1 MRLLPVWPDHE
12 RRRPFGAQ
20 PEAQPQPD
28 HRTHEHQYLPLRLL
42 SAHRPRRRARREGG
56 LIMTI
61 QFSNAD
67 ISRRGF
73 MIGAAGFTFAVAS
86 RLPFGTAEAAGK
98 DVALSPWVTIST
110 DDTVAI
116 MSPAAEMGQ
125 GSLTSLP
132 LILAE
137 ELDADWSK
145 VRIVVAPPNDELYKN
160 PAFGY
165 MYTAGSNAVTA
176 YFKDLRRFGA
186 QVRKVLLANA
196 AGHWNA
202 PVEELTTEPNAVV
215 HGKSGRRLS
224 YGEIAA
230 FAQVPAKAPE
240 VTESELKKTDQFRL
254 IGKDVMR
261 VELPQKINGSA
272 QYAIDVQVPGMLYG
286 AVLRAPVEGGAPDKI
301 DEAKAKSIAGVVR
314 IVPLPYGVGVI
325 AETPLA
331 AFDAKE
337 ALEVSWTRTGKGWGF
352 NTEKAL
358 VAFAAAARDMSRPT
372 KLWAK
377 EGDAVAALQNAAT
390 VVDGEYRNDLVYHAQ
405 MEPLN
410 AVAAVSPNGDACELW
425 CGVQSKTIA
434 VTVAA
439 NALKIAPDKIT
450 YHDMLMGGGF
460 GRRGHRDEEYVHDA
474 VVLSN
479 AVKKPV
485 KMMWTLEDDV
495 HNGRFNPLSVHYLR
509 AGFDA
514 AGKLIAYHHRKATD
528 EVTAFQ
534 DPVRFGRQNGRDII
548 AFVGIDAAYYEVP
561 NRLAEA
567 VPQDSGLR
575 TSSLRGISHLTNIF
589 AIESFMDELARKRG
603 VDPATFR
610 RDLVK
615 SAPRAIAIIDK
626 VANMA
631 GWGKKR
637 ENSALGFTYMNYSGT
652 QIALAAEVTVDRRT
666 GAIRVPNVW
675 TALDPGIN
683 VQPNTILAQTESSIV
698 YGLGFA
704 LFERITTDDGAVEQS
719 GFYDYHVPRINEI
732 PEMHIELVPTNNHPT
747 GVGQMATPLVAP
759 AIANAVAA
767 LTGVRLRETPMSTE
781 RVKKAL
787 G

>member
-1 MRLLPVWPDHE
+1 MTIAIQTTEV
-12 RRRPFGAQ
+12 
-20 PEAQPQPD
+20 
-28 HRTHEHQYLPLRLL
+28 
-42 SAHRPRRRARREGG
+42 SRRA
-56 LIMTI
+56 L
-61 QFSNAD
+61 
-67 ISRRGF
+67 
-73 MIGAAGFTFAVAS
+73 MIGAAGFTFAVTS
-86 RLPFGTAEAAGK
+86 GLRTGAAARSGE
-98 DVALSPWVTIST
+98 VALSPWVTIST

-137 ELDADWSK
+137 ELDADWAK
-145 VRIVVAPPNDELYKN
+145 VRVVVAPPNDALYKN

-165 MYTAGSNAVTA
+165 MYTAGSNAVTS
-176 YFKDLRRFGA
+176 YYKDLRKFGA

-196 AGHWNA
+196 GNRWEV
-202 PVEELTTEPNAVV
+202 PVAELTTGPNVV
-215 HGKSGRRLS
+215 IHEKSGRRLT

-230 FAQVPAKAPE
+230 FAEVPATAPE
-240 VTESELKKTDQFRL
+240 VAESDLKSPEKFRL

-261 VELPQKINGSA
+261 VELPQKVNGTA
-272 QYAIDVQVPGMLYG
+272 QYSIDVQVPGMLYG
-286 AVLRAPVEGGAPDKI
+286 AILRSPVEGAAPDKI
-301 DEAKAKSIAGVVR
+301 DDAKAKAIAGVVQV
-314 IVPLPYGVGVI
+314 VPLPYGVGVI
-325 AETPLA
+325 AETPWA
-331 AFDAKE
+331 AFDAKD
-337 ALEVSWTRTGKGWGF
+337 ALKVTWTRAGKAWGF
-352 NTEKAL
+352 NSEKAL
-358 VAFAAAARDMSRPT
+358 PAFAAAARDMSQPT

-377 EGDAVAALQNAAT
+377 EGDAPAALQTAAT
-390 VVDGEYRNDLVYHAQ
+390 IVEAEYRNDLVYHAQ

-410 AVAAVSPNGDACELW
+410 AVASVSPNGDACELW

-439 NALKIAPDKIT
+439 NALKIAPEKIV

-485 KMMWTLEDDV
+485 KAMWTREDDV
-495 HNGRFNPLSVHYLR
+495 HNGRFNPLSAHFLR

-514 AGKLIAYHHRKATD
+514 SGKLIAFHHRKACD

-534 DPVRFGRQNGRDII
+534 DPVRFERQKGRDGIS
-548 AFVGIDAAYYEVP
+548 FVGIDAPYYAIP
-561 NRLAEA
+561 NRLGEA
-567 VPQDSGLR
+567 VPRESGLR

-603 VDPATFR
+603 VDPAAFR
-610 RDLVK
+610 SDLVK
-615 SAPRAIAIIDK
+615 TNPRALHIIDR
-626 VANMA
+626 VAHMA
-631 GWGKKR
+631 DLGRKR
-637 ENSALGFTYMNYSGT
+637 DGSALGFTYMNYSGT
-652 QIALAAEVTVDRRT
+652 QIALVAEVTVDRKS
-666 GAIRVPNVW
+666 GVVRVPNVW
-675 TALDPGIN
+675 TALDPGIA
-683 VQPNTILAQTESSIV
+683 VQPDNVVAQTESSIV

-704 LFERITTDDGAVEQS
+704 LFERITIDDGAVQES
-719 GFYDYHVPRINEI
+719 NFYDYHVPRMNEI
-732 PEMHIELVPTNNHPT
+732 PEMHIKVIPSNNHPT

-759 AIANAVAA
+759 AIANAVAE
-767 LTGVRLRETPMSTE
+767 LTGVRLRESPMTPE

>member
-1 MRLLPVWPDHE
+1 
-12 RRRPFGAQ
+12 
-20 PEAQPQPD
+20 
-28 HRTHEHQYLPLRLL
+28 
-42 SAHRPRRRARREGG
+42 
-56 LIMTI
+56 MTI
-61 QFSNAD
+61 HIHAD

-73 MIGAAGFTFAVAS
+73 MIGAAGFTFTVAS
-86 RLPFGTAEAAGK
+86 RLPAGTAKAAGK
-98 DVALSPWVTIST
+98 DAVLSPWVTIST

-196 AGHWNA
+196 ARHWNV
-202 PVEELTTEPNAVV
+202 PVEERRAERTVLV
-215 HGKSGRRLS
+215 HAKSGRRLT
-224 YGEIAA
+224 YGRIAA
-230 FAQVPAKAPE
+230 LAEVPAKAPE
-240 VTESELKKTDQFRL
+240 VAESELKKTDQFRL

-261 VELPQKINGSA
+261 VELPQKVNGTA
-272 QYAIDVQVPGMLYG
+272 QYSIDVQVPGMLYG
-286 AVLRAPVEGGAPDKI
+286 AILRSPVEGGAPDTI
-301 DEAKAKSIAGVVR
+301 DEKAIASALATTPAITMVRVVR
-314 IVPLPYGVGVI
+314 LPYGVGVI
-325 AETPLA
+325 ADTPWA
-331 AFDAKE
+331 AFAAKE
-337 ALEVSWTRTGKGWGF
+337 ALKVTWTRTGKAWGF
-352 NTEKAL
+352 NSEKAL
-358 VAFAAAARDMSRPT
+358 NDFAAAARDMSQPT

-377 EGDAVAALQNAAT
+377 EGDAVAALRTAAT
-390 VVDGEYRNDLVYHAQ
+390 VVESEYRNDLVYHAQ

-410 AVAAVSPNGDACELW
+410 AVASVSPAGDTCELW

-439 NALKIAPDKIT
+439 DALKIAPDKIT

-485 KMMWTLEDDV
+485 KVMWTREDDV
-495 HNGRFNPLSVHYLR
+495 RNGRFNPLSVHYLR
-509 AGFDA
+509 AGFDT
-514 AGKLIAYHHRKATD
+514 AGKLIAFHHRKACD

-534 DPVRFGRQNGRDII
+534 DPVRYERAKGRDVIS
-548 AFVGIDAAYYEVP
+548 FVGIDAPYYAIP
-561 NRLAEA
+561 NRLGEA
-567 VPQDSGLR
+567 VPRESGLR

-603 VDPATFR
+603 VDPAAFR

-615 SAPRAIAIIDK
+615 TNPRALHLIDR
-626 VANMA
+626 VAHMA
-631 GWGKKR
+631 ACGPKR
-637 ENSALGFTYMNYSGT
+637 DGSALGFTYMNYSGT
-652 QIALAAEVTVDRRT
+652 QIALVAEVSVDRQSR
-666 GAIRVPNVW
+666 GVRVPNVW
-675 TALDPGIN
+675 TALDPGIA
-683 VQPNTILAQTESSIV
+683 VQPDNIAAQTESSIV
-698 YGLGFA
+698 YGLGVA
-704 LFERITTDDGAVEQS
+704 LFERITIDDGAVQES
-719 GFYDYHVPRINEI
+719 NFYDYHVPRLNEI
-732 PEMHIELVPTNNHPT
+732 PQMFIEVVATDNHPT

-759 AIANAVAA
+759 AIANAVAE
-767 LTGVRLRETPMSTE
+767 LTGARLRETPMSPD

>member
-1 MRLLPVWPDHE
+1 
-12 RRRPFGAQ
+12 
-20 PEAQPQPD
+20 
-28 HRTHEHQYLPLRLL
+28 
-42 SAHRPRRRARREGG
+42 
-56 LIMTI
+56 MTI
-61 QFSNAD
+61 QIRNAD

-86 RLPFGTAEAAGK
+86 RLPAGTAKAAGK
-98 DVALSPWVTIST
+98 DTALMSPWVTIST

-176 YFKDLRRFGA
+176 YFRDLRRFGA

-196 AGHWNA
+196 ARHWSV
-202 PVEELTTEPNAVV
+202 PVEELTTEPNVVV
-215 HGKSGRRLS
+215 HAKSGRRLT

-230 FAQVPAKAPE
+230 FAEVPAKAPE
-240 VTESELKKTDQFRL
+240 VAESELKKTDQFRL

-261 VELPQKINGSA
+261 VELPQKVNGTA
-272 QYAIDVQVPGMLYG
+272 QYSIDVQVPGMLYG
-286 AVLRAPVEGGAPDKI
+286 AILRAPVEGAAPDTI
-301 DEAKAKSIAGVVR
+301 DETAIAAALATTPAIRVGSVQAVR
-314 IVPLPYGVGVI
+314 LAYGVGVI
-325 AETPLA
+325 ADTPWA
-331 AFDAKE
+331 AFAAKE
-337 ALEVSWTRTGKGWGF
+337 ALKVTWTRTGKAWGF
-352 NTEKAL
+352 NSERAL
-358 VAFAAAARDMSRPT
+358 NDFAAAARDMSQPT

-377 EGDAVAALQNAAT
+377 EGDAVAALQTAAT
-390 VVDGEYRNDLVYHAQ
+390 VVESEYRNDLVYHAQ

-410 AVAAVSPNGDACELW
+410 AVASVSPAGDACELW

-439 NALKIAPDKIT
+439 DALKIAPDKIT

-485 KMMWTLEDDV
+485 KVMWTREDDV
-495 HNGRFNPLSVHYLR
+495 RNGRFNPLSVHYLR
-509 AGFDA
+509 AGFDT
-514 AGKLIAYHHRKATD
+514 AGKLIAFHHRKACD

-534 DPVRFGRQNGRDII
+534 DPVRYERAKGRDVIS
-548 AFVGIDAAYYEVP
+548 FVGIDAPYYAIP
-561 NRLAEA
+561 NRLGEA
-567 VPQDSGLR
+567 VPRESGLR

-603 VDPATFR
+603 VDPAAFR
-610 RDLVK
+610 SDLVK
-615 SAPRAIAIIDK
+615 ANPRALHIIDR
-626 VANMA
+626 VAHMA
-631 GWGKKR
+631 DWSRKR
-637 ENSALGFTYMNYSGT
+637 DGSALGFTYMNYSGT
-652 QIALAAEVTVDRRT
+652 QIALVAEVSVDRKT
-666 GAIRVPNVW
+666 GVVRVPNVW
-675 TALDPGIN
+675 TALDPGIA
-683 VQPNTILAQTESSIV
+683 VQPDNIAAQTESSIV

-704 LFERITTDDGAVEQS
+704 LFERITIDDGAVQES
-719 GFYDYHVPRINEI
+719 NFYDYHVPRLNEV
-732 PEMHIELVPTNNHPT
+732 PQMFIEVVATDNHPT

-759 AIANAVAA
+759 AIANAVAE
-767 LTGVRLRETPMSTE
+767 LTGVRLRETPMSLD

>member
-1 MRLLPVWPDHE
+1 MTVH
-12 RRRPFGAQ
+12 
-20 PEAQPQPD
+20 
-28 HRTHEHQYLPLRLL
+28 LR
-42 SAHRPRRRARREGG
+42 
-56 LIMTI
+56 
-61 QFSNAD
+61 NAD

-73 MIGAAGFTFAVAS
+73 MIGAAGLTFAVAS
-86 RLPFGTAEAAGK
+86 RLPVGPAQAAGK
-98 DVALSPWVTIST
+98 EAVLSPWVTIST

-145 VRIVVAPPNDELYKN
+145 VRIVVAPPNDALYKN
-160 PAFGY
+160 PAFGF

-196 AGHWNA
+196 ARHWNV
-202 PVEELTTEPNAVV
+202 PVEELATEPNAVV
-215 HGKSGRRLS
+215 HAKSGRRLT

-230 FAQVPAKAPE
+230 FAEVPARAPE
-240 VTESELKKTDQFRL
+240 VAESELKRADQFRF

-261 VELPQKINGSA
+261 VELPQKVNGTA
-272 QYAIDVQVPGMLYG
+272 QYGIDVQVPGMLYG
-286 AVLRAPVEGGAPDKI
+286 AILRAPVEGAAPDRI
-301 DEAKAKSIAGVVR
+301 DDAKAKSIAGVVQ
-314 IVPLPYGVGVI
+314 IVALPYGVGVI
-325 AETPLA
+325 AETPWA
-331 AFDAKE
+331 AFNAKE
-337 ALEVSWTRTGKGWGF
+337 ALKVAWTRTGKAWGF
-352 NTEKAL
+352 NSEKAL
-358 VAFAAAARDMSRPT
+358 NDFAAAARDMSQPA
-372 KLWAK
+372 KLWGK
-377 EGDAVAALQNAAT
+377 EGDAVAALQSAAT
-390 VVDGEYRNDLVYHAQ
+390 VVESEYRNDLVYHAQ

-410 AVAAVSPNGDACELW
+410 AVAAVSPAGDACELW

-439 NALKIAPDKIT
+439 DALKIAPDKIA

-479 AVKKPV
+479 AVKRPV
-485 KMMWTLEDDV
+485 KMMWTREDDV

-514 AGKLIAYHHRKATD
+514 AGKLIAFHHRKACD

-534 DPVRFGRQNGRDII
+534 DPVRYERSRGRDVIS
-548 AFVGIDAAYYEVP
+548 FVGIDAPYYAIP
-561 NRLAEA
+561 NRLGEA
-567 VPQDSGLR
+567 VPRESGLR

-589 AIESFMDELARKRG
+589 AIESFMDELAQKRG
-603 VDPATFR
+603 ADPAAFR
-610 RDLVK
+610 RDLV
-615 SAPRAIAIIDK
+615 SGAPRALAIIDR
-626 VANMA
+626 VAHMA
-631 GWGKKR
+631 DWGRKR
-637 ENSALGFTYMNYSGT
+637 DGSALGFAYMNYSGT
-652 QIALAAEVTVDRRT
+652 QIALVAEASVDRRT
-666 GAIRVPNVW
+666 GVVRVPNVW
-675 TALDPGIN
+675 CALDPGIA
-683 VQPNTILAQTESSIV
+683 VQPDNIVAQTESSIV

-704 LFERITTDDGAVEQS
+704 LFERITINDGAVQES
-719 GFYDYHVPRINEI
+719 NFYDYHVPRLNEI
-732 PEMHIELVPTNNHPT
+732 PQMFIEVLATDNHPT

-759 AIANAVAA
+759 AIANAVAE
-767 LTGVRLRETPMSTE
+767 LTGARLRETPMSPD